1 MPRKGKNGNIY
12 STPRKAVFCNR
23 CGGPCGMYPTGK
35 SGLPKLSCDN
45 CSYEMPKTNC
55 NFCATTESPQWRTW
69 RGFHLC
75 NACGIKMWR
84 KRDSDYYGQLPGK
97 RTADIAS
104 LTKKDKD
111 GGLALLQFLKDSGEL
126 DG

>member
-23 CGGPCGMYPTGK
+23 CKEPCGMYPSGK
-35 SGLPKLSCDN
+35 AGIPKLVCSTCKVKAKRLPKK
-45 CSYEMPKTNC
+45 YC
-55 NFCATTESPQWRTW
+55 NLCGTDWSLEWHTW
-69 RGFHLC
+69 KRMHLC
-75 NACGIKMWR
+75 RPCNIEQQR
-84 KRDSDYYGQLPGK
+84 IYPENRSRQSHL
-97 RTADIAS
+97 THEDI
-104 LTKKDKD
+104 D